1 MSIRTELYNMT
12 NYILKRIGL
21 IFVTAALIIF
31 FVFVFIKL
39 LPQYHQAVLGSD
51 PEIIELLYQREGYDK
66 PIIDQ
71 FFIWI
76 KNIFTE
82 GTLGRSLK
90 TEMGR
95 DIGKILASRIPVTVR
110 LNILPYL
117 LSIPIGIGLGVWAAL
132 RKNKL
137 TDYIISTGVIIF
149 ISVPSFVVATLLQYN
164 VVYVWKILDTPFV
177 LADSDFA
184 LDPIRGMLSY
194 LMPITVMTL
203 GSVAGLTRVTRAELT
218 EVLTSEFML
227 LCRTKGLTIKQAT
240 FRHGLRNALVPIA
253 PSLIGGLISLISGSM
268 IIERIFRVP
277 GIGRVYIEAFNNF
290 DYPLVMGYLMF
301 YTIIGLAASLVIDLS
316 YGFVDPRIRMGAGK
330 R

>member
-1 MSIRTELYNMT
+1 
-12 NYILKRIGL
+12 
-21 IFVTAALIIF
+21 
-31 FVFVFIKL
+31 
-39 LPQYHQAVLGSD
+39 
-51 PEIIELLYQREGYDK
+51 
-66 PIIDQ
+66 
-71 FFIWI
+71 
-76 KNIFTE
+76 
-82 GTLGRSLK
+82 
-90 TEMGR
+90 
-95 DIGKILASRIPVTVR
+95 
-110 LNILPYL
+110 

-164 VVYVWKILDTPFV
+164 VVYVWIILDTPFV

-277 GIGRVYIEAFNNF
+277 GIGRVYIDAFNNF

-301 YTIIGLAASLVIDLS
+301 YTVIGLAASLVIDLS